1 MNKFLFLKKG
11 SITFSWNQ
19 DILPSK
25 AIQLSSDREQVKH
38 KKQWLTDTVAGNCIH
53 QHAVRYKQNFLWY
66 FSIFQE
72 IMRPMGIP
80 WPPKHVLEYFFK
92 AAKRNFA

>member
-19 DILPSK
+19 DILWSK

-38 KKQWLTDTVAGNCIH
+38 KK
-53 QHAVRYKQNFLWY
+53 
-66 FSIFQE
+66 
-72 IMRPMGIP
+72 
-80 WPPKHVLEYFFK
+80 
-92 AAKRNFA
+92 